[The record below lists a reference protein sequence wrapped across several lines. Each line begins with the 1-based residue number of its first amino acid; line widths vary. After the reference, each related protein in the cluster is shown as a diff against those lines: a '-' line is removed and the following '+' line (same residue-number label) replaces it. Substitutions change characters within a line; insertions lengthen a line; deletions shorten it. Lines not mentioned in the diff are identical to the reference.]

1 MYNNEKNIESYFANW
16 LTITL
21 ILIFLTVIVGGLT
34 RLTNSGLSIT
44 EWELFT
50 GLLPPLNENSWNN
63 YFDLYKKIP
72 QYKIINPQMTMNEFK
87 IIFYW
92 EYFHRILARIIGLF
106 FLIPLIYFHF
116 SKKIDHKYLI
126 QCYLIFSFYKL
137 TYFKYNYQITRG

>member
-1 MYNNEKNIESYFANW
+1 MYNNEKNIESYFVNW

-63 YFDLYKKIP
+63 YFELYKKIP
-72 QYKIINPQMTMNEFK
+72 QYKLLNNNMNIEEFK
-87 IIFYW
+87 TIFYW
-92 EYFHRILARIIGLF
+92 EYFHRILGRVIGLF
-106 FLIPLIYFHF
+106 FFDTINLFLFF
-116 SKKIDHKYLI
+116 KK
-126 QCYLIFSFYKL
+126 
-137 TYFKYNYQITRG
+137 N